1 MAASNFETDKME
13 KLYPGL
19 NIQPGVVDKSGA
31 IDDSLLTTVAGSA
44 MLGIENYKAIETK
57 KGLQEASALASQD
70 YDEYASRSASGRTA
84 LELERDELN
93 NMLTDSEGVVRNDI
107 LNRVDA
113 ITARLAKGQA
123 QGMVSP
129 YEDSVRSRVGVNQL
143 ANKYSWMAPD
153 IVRQYGN
160 TTNQLGLDDLY
171 AQDMKAAEAQQKLAM
186 EEYKNKVEFIQPF
199 VSYDAYDLSPDKLE
213 VVYSAYKAKS
223 AQYER
228 AKFILENNEGLS
240 KLDAYQIWKQA
251 GGTANIKEMLN
262 TEIYQGLRAIIID
275 NERYPDFTAKQS
287 AARELINNY
296 ETAVTSMYDELPQDK
311 EDVKNFRATMS
322 ATFELMRKDMDADL
336 SLDGLEKYKKNV
348 NSIVKADLDTKFMI
362 QFGSTEN
369 MQKSINDLADTL
381 SKLKTA
387 GALNAELETELIK
400 YIETYAKA
408 VANPKTN
415 SYNATE
421 IDIINDPSWGMVV
434 EQSVRKL
441 TTESDPGNINLVTA
455 TLNNINGQHFNDKSA
470 TNLTS
475 YDLQLTGLSNLKPE
489 VFNHI
494 YNNQDFRSSI
504 ITSMGRYR
512 EYTMAVFQRES
523 ANVDY
528 EIELDKDTGRLIS
541 KTPLVPGSKMEA
553 NLQRANVYI
562 KLRALMEG
570 VDQVKIAERI
580 LKDELNNLEPRNVN
594 PS

>member
-1 MAASNFETDKME
+1 MAASDFETNKME

-19 NIQPGVVDKSGA
+19 SIQPGVVDKSGA
-31 IDDSLLTTVAGSA
+31 IDDSLLTTLAGSA
-44 MLGIENYKAIETK
+44 MLGMENYQAIETK

-70 YDEYASRSASGRTA
+70 YDDYASRSASGRTA

-93 NMLTDSEGVVRNDI
+93 NMLTDAEGVVRNDI
-107 LNRVDA
+107 LNRVNA
-113 ITARLAKGQA
+113 ITSRLANGQA
-123 QGMVSP
+123 QGMISP

-153 IVRQYGN
+153 IIKQYGN
-160 TTNQLGLDDLY
+160 TTKQLGLNDLY
-171 AQDMKAAEAQQKLAM
+171 SQDLKTADAQQKIAM
-186 EEYKNKVEFIQPF
+186 EEYKQKVEFIQPF

-223 AQYER
+223 SQFAR

-240 KLDAYQIWKQA
+240 KIDAYNVWKQA
-251 GGTANIKEMLN
+251 GGTANVKEMLH
-262 TEIYQGLRAIIID
+262 TEIYQGLKSIIID
-275 NERYPDFTAKQS
+275 NSRYPTFESKQE
-287 AARELINNY
+287 AARQLIGGY
-296 ETAVTSMYDELPQDK
+296 ETAVASMYDELPQDK
-311 EDVKNFRATMS
+311 EDVKNFRATMTS
-322 ATFELMRKDMDADL
+322 TFELMRKDMEADL
-336 SLDGLEKYKKNV
+336 TLAGLEKYKKNV
-348 NSIVKADLDTKFMI
+348 NAIVKADLDTKFMV

-387 GALNAELETELIK
+387 GALNADLETELIN

-408 VANPKTN
+408 ISNPKST

-441 TTESDPGNINLVTA
+441 TTESDPGNINLITS
-455 TLNNINGQHFNDKSA
+455 TLNNINGQDFNAKSA
-470 TNLTS
+470 TNLKG

-489 VFNHI
+489 VFTHI

-504 ITSMGRYR
+504 ISSMGRYR
-512 EYTMAVFQRES
+512 EYTMAVFQREG
-523 ANVDY
+523 ALADY
-528 EIELDKDTGRLIS
+528 NIKLESNTGRLIS
-541 KTPLVPGSKMEA
+541 TDPLPPAMEA

-562 KLRALMEG
+562 KLRAMMEG
-570 VDQVKIAERI
+570 IDQVKIAERI
-580 LKDELNNLEPRNVN
+580 VKDELNNLEPRTNAN
-594 PS
+594 

>member
-1 MAASNFETDKME
+1 MAASDFETNKME

-19 NIQPGVVDKSGA
+19 SIQPGVVDKSGA
-31 IDDSLLTTVAGSA
+31 IDDSLLTTLAGSA
-44 MLGIENYKAIETK
+44 MLGMENYQAIETK

-70 YDEYASRSASGRTA
+70 YDDYASRSASGRTA

-93 NMLTDSEGVVRNDI
+93 NMLTDAEGVVRNDI
-107 LNRVDA
+107 LNRVNA
-113 ITARLAKGQA
+113 ITSRLANGQA
-123 QGMVSP
+123 QGMISP

-153 IVRQYGN
+153 IIKQYGN
-160 TTNQLGLDDLY
+160 TTKQLGLDDLY
-171 AQDMKAAEAQQKLAM
+171 SQDLKTADAQQKIAM
-186 EEYKNKVEFIQPF
+186 EEYKQKVEFIQPF

-223 AQYER
+223 SQFAR

-240 KLDAYQIWKQA
+240 KIDAYNVWKQA
-251 GGTANIKEMLN
+251 GGTANVKEMLH
-262 TEIYQGLRAIIID
+262 TEIYQGLKSIIID
-275 NERYPDFTAKQS
+275 NSRYPTFESKQE
-287 AARELINNY
+287 AARQLIGGY
-296 ETAVTSMYDELPQDK
+296 ETAVASMYDELPQDK
-311 EDVKNFRATMS
+311 EDVKNFRATMTS
-322 ATFELMRKDMDADL
+322 TFELMRKDMEADL
-336 SLDGLEKYKKNV
+336 TLAGLEKYKKNV
-348 NSIVKADLDTKFMI
+348 NAIVKADLDTKFMV

-387 GALNAELETELIK
+387 GALNADLETELIN

-408 VANPKTN
+408 ISNPKST

-441 TTESDPGNINLVTA
+441 TTESDPGNINLITS
-455 TLNNINGQHFNDKSA
+455 TLNNINGQDFNAKSA
-470 TNLTS
+470 TNLKG

-489 VFNHI
+489 VFTHI

-504 ITSMGRYR
+504 ISSMGRYR
-512 EYTMAVFQRES
+512 EYTMAVFQREG
-523 ANVDY
+523 ALADY
-528 EIELDKDTGRLIS
+528 NIKLESNTGRLIS
-541 KTPLVPGSKMEA
+541 TDPLPPAMEA

-562 KLRALMEG
+562 KLRAMMEG
-570 VDQVKIAERI
+570 IDQVKIAERI
-580 LKDELNNLEPRNVN
+580 VKDELNNLEPRTNAN
-594 PS
+594 

>member
-262 TEIYQGLRAIIID
+262 TEIYQGLQAIIID
-275 NERYPDFTAKQS
+275 NERYPDFTAKQT
-287 AARELINNY
+287 AARELINGY

-489 VFNHI
+489 VFKHI

-541 KTPLVPGSKMEA
+541 KTPLVPGSKMEG
-553 NLQRANVYI
+553 NLVRANTYI

-570 VDQVKIAERI
+570 ADQVKIAERI
-580 LKDELNNLEPRNVN
+580 VKDELNNLEPRNVN

>member
-1 MAASNFETDKME
+1 MAASDFETNKME

-19 NIQPGVVDKSGA
+19 NVQPGVVDKSGA
-31 IDDSLLTTVAGSA
+31 IDDSLLTTLAGSA
-44 MLGIENYKAIETK
+44 MLGMENYQAIETK

-171 AQDMKAAEAQQKLAM
+171 AQDIKAADAQQKLAM
-186 EEYKNKVEFIQPF
+186 AEYKNKVEFIQPF
-199 VSYDAYDLSPDKLE
+199 VDYDAYDLDPVKLE
-213 VVYSAYKAKS
+213 VIYSAYKAKS
-223 AQYER
+223 AQYQR
-228 AKFILENNEGLS
+228 GKFILENSEGLS
-240 KLDAYQIWKQA
+240 KLDAYQVWKQS

-262 TEIYQGLRAIIID
+262 TEIYQGLQAIIID
-275 NERYPDFTAKQS
+275 NERYPDFNAKQT
-287 AARELINNY
+287 AARELINGY
-296 ETAVTSMYDELPQDK
+296 ETAVTSMYDDLPQEK

-322 ATFELMRKDMDADL
+322 ATFEIMRKDMEADL
-336 SLDGLEKYKKNV
+336 SLAGLEKYKKNV
-348 NSIVKADLDTKFMI
+348 NSIVKADLDTKFMT

-387 GALNAELETELIK
+387 GALNAELETELIN
-400 YIETYAKA
+400 YIETFAKA
-408 VANPKTN
+408 IANPKST

-421 IDIINDPSWGMVV
+421 IDIINDPAWGMVV

-441 TTESDPGNINLVTA
+441 TTESDPGNINLVTS
-455 TLNNINGQHFNDKSA
+455 TLNNINGQDFNDKSA
-470 TNLTS
+470 TNLKG

-489 VFNHI
+489 VFKHI

-523 ANVDY
+523 ANTDY
-528 EIELDKDTGRLIS
+528 DIKLDTSTGRLIS
-541 KTPLVPGSKMEA
+541 TDLLPPAMEA

-580 LKDELNNLEPRNVN
+580 LKDELNNLEPRTNVN
-594 PS
+594 

>member
-1 MAASNFETDKME
+1 MAASDFETNKME

-19 NIQPGVVDKSGA
+19 NVQPGVVNKSGA
-31 IDDSLLTTVAGSA
+31 IDDSLLTTLAGSA
-44 MLGIENYKAIETK
+44 MLGMENYQAIETK

-70 YDEYASRSASGRTA
+70 YDDYASRSASGRTA

-93 NMLTDSEGVVRNDI
+93 NMLTDAEGVARNDI
-107 LNRVDA
+107 LNRVNA
-113 ITARLAKGQA
+113 ITSRLANGQA
-123 QGMVSP
+123 QGMISP

-153 IVRQYGN
+153 IVKQYGN
-160 TTNQLGLDDLY
+160 TTKQLGLDDLY
-171 AQDMKAAEAQQKLAM
+171 SQDLKAADAQQKIAM
-186 EEYKNKVEFIQPF
+186 EEYKQKVEFIQPF
-199 VSYDAYDLSPDKLE
+199 VSYDAYDLSADQLE
-213 VVYSAYKAKS
+213 VVYSAYKTKS
-223 AQYER
+223 SQFQR

-240 KLDAYQIWKQA
+240 KIEAYNIFMQA
-251 GGTANIKEMLN
+251 GGTANVKEMLH
-262 TEIYQGLRAIIID
+262 TEVYQGVKSILID
-275 NERYPDFTAKQS
+275 NSRYPTFKSKQE
-287 AARELINNY
+287 AARQLIAGY
-296 ETAVTSMYDELPQDK
+296 ETAVASMYDELPQEK
-311 EDVKNFRATMS
+311 EEVKNFRATMTS
-322 ATFELMRKDMDADL
+322 TFELLRKDMESDL
-336 SLDGLEKYKKNV
+336 SLAGLEKYKKNI
-348 NSIVKADLDTKFMI
+348 NAIVKADLDTKFMV

-369 MQKSINDLADTL
+369 MQKTINDLADTL

-387 GALNAELETELIK
+387 GALSAELESQMLK
-400 YIETYAKA
+400 RIETFAKA
-408 VANPKTN
+408 IGNPNNN

-455 TLNNINGQHFNDKSA
+455 TLNNINGQDFNAKSA
-470 TNLTS
+470 TNLKG

-489 VFNHI
+489 VFKHI

-504 ITSMGRYR
+504 ITSMGRFR

-523 ANVDY
+523 ANTDY
-528 EIELDKDTGRLIS
+528 NIKLDTATGRLIS
-541 KTPLVPGSKMEA
+541 TDPLPPAMEA

-580 LKDELNNLEPRNVN
+580 LKDELNNLEPRTNGN
-594 PS
+594 